1 MRKITCDRC
10 GDEYPH
16 LFACL
21 KCNGTG
27 NHVDGDTIYEG
38 QCVKCRGKGMV
49 IDPNEGK
56 GMKVV
61 IETDDSRSLV
71 LNITVSEFYPD
82 HPDFCGKCLYETI
95 KEAFAKL

>member
-1 MRKITCDRC
+1 
-10 GDEYPH
+10 
-16 LFACL
+16 
-21 KCNGTG
+21 
-27 NHVDGDTIYEG
+27 
-38 QCVKCRGKGMV
+38 MV

-71 LNITVSEFYPD
+71 LNVTVSEFYPD